1 MKTTSIKK
9 SDVEK
14 NWVLMD
20 AQEQQLGRLASEV
33 ARLLRGKHKPTFT
46 PHIDG
51 GDYVIIVN
59 AEKVQLT
66 GDKWQKKMYYRHSGY
81 VGGLKSFKAQDI
93 LNKRPE
99 RLLQLAVKGMLP
111 RNKMRSKLLKHLK
124 VYCGPEHPH
133 AAQKPVA
140 PPPRLASSTPIK
152 ATDAFQGSTPQQQP
166 VSRGTTPPQD
176 HHEPQL
182 SGAHTSAAETT
193 ESSSPSAASL
203 AQAPGDQPPE
213 AQMQTS
219 PPASTQAAQRAADKN
234 QPQNKASQ
242 EEPSQDAAVTS
253 S

>member
-1 MKTTSIKK
+1 MKTASIKK

-20 AQEQQLGRLASEV
+20 AQEQHLGRLASEV

-51 GDYVIIVN
+51 GDYVVIVN
-59 AEKVQLT
+59 AEKVRLT

-93 LNKRPE
+93 LNKRPQ

-140 PPPRLASSTPIK
+140 PPPRLASPTPIE
-152 ATDAFQGSTPQQQP
+152 ATTGASQDTPQQQP
-166 VSRGTTPPQD
+166 VSRSTTPPQE

-193 ESSSPSAASL
+193 ESPSPSSASL
-203 AQAPGDQPPE
+203 AQPPE
-213 AQMQTS
+213 AQKQTS
-219 PPASTQAAQRAADKN
+219 PPASTQATERAADEN
-234 QPQNKASQ
+234 QPQDKASQ
-242 EEPSQDAAVTS
+242 EKPSQDAAVTS